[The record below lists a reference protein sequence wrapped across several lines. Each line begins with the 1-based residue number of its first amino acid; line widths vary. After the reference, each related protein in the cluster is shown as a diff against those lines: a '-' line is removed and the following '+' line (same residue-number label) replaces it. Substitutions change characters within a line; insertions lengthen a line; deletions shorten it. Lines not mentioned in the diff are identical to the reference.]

1 VLNNVGND
9 GNFWSP
15 VVNNEINARNAN
27 FNVDGNAN
35 PSNNDNRNNGN
46 SIRCVAR
53 PVSSS
58 TSEGGGGG
66 GGPKGPNN

>member
-1 VLNNVGND
+1 MLNNVGND

-15 VVNNEINARNAN
+15 VADGPNDARNAN
-27 FNVDGNAN
+27 FNVNGNAN

-46 SIRCVAR
+46 SVRCVAR
-53 PVSSS
+53 PVAGSI
-58 TSEGGGGG
+58 SEEGGGG